1 MTTETDNNVAFDLN
15 LHTYRLLA
23 AEPFFA
29 AISRQVHK
37 EASTAIPT
45 AGVRINKE
53 SGQYEMLYNPA
64 FMASLPDNEKI
75 GVLMHEFYHLV
86 FDHVATRLP
95 EGGMSKQWN
104 IATDLAINGL
114 PGVIDKIPA
123 IGCIPGKGPF
133 ASYPA
138 EQSADYYMERLKQ
151 DKEQSPDGD
160 KGEGDPSDGSGEPT
174 DGNGSGS
181 GDSFDDHSGWGDVSD
196 DVKAMAGERMKEIIK
211 GAANEAAKGNNWGSV
226 SSSMRETIMERLRTY
241 VDWRSML
248 RYFVKVSQ
256 RADKTATIRK
266 LNKRYPRIHAG
277 RKVQRVANI
286 AVSIDQSGSVD
297 DTMLAMFF
305 NELNKLS
312 DIATFTV
319 VPFDTVVGDD
329 KVFVWK
335 KGQTRK
341 WERVMCGGT
350 DFNAPTKWVNERDF
364 DGHIVLTDMCAPKP
378 VASRC
383 KRMWMTNKQNFDSR
397 YFQTSEIV
405 VAIDK

>member
-1 MTTETDNNVAFDLN
+1 MTTETDTNVAFDLN

-133 ASYPA
+133 ATYPA

-151 DKEQSPDGD
+151 DKEQSQQDGDGD
-160 KGEGDPSDGSGEPT
+160 KGEGDGNGEPSDG
-174 DGNGSGS
+174 NGS
-181 GDSFDDHSGWGDVSD
+181 GDSFDDHSGWGDVD
-196 DVKAMAGERMKEIIK
+196 EDTKAIAKERLGEIMKDAVK
-211 GAANEAAKGNNWGSV
+211 EASKSNNWGSV
-226 SSSMRETIMERLRTY
+226 SSSMKKQIMDKMKTW
-241 VDWRSML
+241 VDWRKML
-248 RYFVKVSQ
+248 AYFIKASVKS
-256 RADKTATIRK
+256 DKTSTIRK
-266 LNKRYPRIHAG
+266 INKRFPRIHAG
-277 RKVQRVANI
+277 KKVQRLANI
-286 AVSIDQSGSVD
+286 AISIDQSGSVGD
-297 DTMLAMFF
+297 DMLALFF
-305 NELNKLS
+305 SELNKLA

-319 VPFDTVVGDD
+319 VPFDTAVDD
-329 KVFVWK
+329 TKVYVWK
-335 KGQTRK
+335 KGKKRV
-341 WERVMCGGT
+341 WERVLCGGT
-350 DFNAPTKWVNERDF
+350 DFNAPTKWVNDRAF

-378 VASRC
+378 VSSKSR
-383 KRMWMTNKQNFDSR
+383 RMWMTTKAYFDSP
-397 YFQTSEIV
+397 YFQTNEIV
-405 VAIDK
+405 VAIDAK